1 MKCAYCGNENAE
13 GESYCASCGMKLGG
27 PSGTPPPATP
37 KPPASPI
44 SPGMIRCVDCG
55 FMNPGD
61 ASICQG
67 CGQPLAPT
75 PPSATPVPTPPSATP
90 SGMCPN
96 CGYDKNPAIAK
107 FCMNCG
113 ATLMPASGPVPA
125 PPPTPAAPSIAKLVL
140 PGAAEI
146 PIPASGK
153 TIGRAD
159 FIKHVSPEEA
169 KFVSR
174 EHLKIVSEY
183 GKYYIIDEGS
193 TNGTRLNGTEIKELG
208 RKELTNNDKIVLGD
222 AITLRFQTH

>member
-13 GESYCASCGMKLGG
+13 GELYCTSCGMKLGG
-27 PSGTPPPATP
+27 PSGAPPPATP
-37 KPPASPI
+37 KPSASIP
-44 SPGMIRCVDCG
+44 SPGMIRCADCG
-55 FMNPGD
+55 FLNPGE
-61 ASICQG
+61 ASVCQG

-75 PPSATPVPTPPSATP
+75 PPPVTPAPTP
-90 SGMCPN
+90 SGVCPN
-96 CGYDKNPAIAK
+96 CGYDKNPSVAK

-113 ATLMPASGPVPA
+113 ATLMPAGVPAPA
-125 PPPTPAAPSIAKLVL
+125 PPPAPAAPPMAKLVL
-140 PGAAEI
+140 PGAGEI

-159 FIKHVSPEEA
+159 FIKLVSPEEA

-208 RKELTNNDKIVLGD
+208 KKELASNDEIVLGD